1 MATGQVREWV
11 VREQRGR
18 LLQQARQL
26 QEDAERFGRKGGVGG
41 SGTRG
46 LVWSVDAVTKMSL
59 KGADGL
65 SGWFNALT
73 GVAWKGARGLA
84 AYALGGA
91 HRAPQQ
97 PGTT

>member
-1 MATGQVREWV
+1 MAIGQVREWV

-18 LLQQARQL
+18 LLQQARQM
-26 QEDAERFGRKGGVGG
+26 QEDAERFGRKGGVAAL
-41 SGTRG
+41 GTRG
-46 LVWSVDAVTKMSL
+46 LVWSVDAVTTMGP
-59 KGADGL
+59 KGADGF
-65 SGWFNALT
+65 SRWFDALAGGARK
-73 GVAWKGARGLA
+73 GVRGLA